1 MNPSQ
6 LFALD
11 NMQRLLIVTGELSG
25 DMHGAKLAKA
35 LKQADPSITLLGVG
49 GRNMKEAGVDLI
61 HGIAHLDVVGT
72 LGVQQARAVL
82 RTYSA
87 VRRFLKATP
96 PDLVIFIDNPGLNL
110 RLASVAKSLSV
121 SVIYYVAP
129 QVWAW
134 HRSRLKLIARV
145 VDHMIVILPFE
156 EDLFRAAG
164 VPCTFVGHPLLDDVE
179 DESNDTQDDLRAS
192 FGCDPKQQ
200 VIAMFPGSR
209 EKEVQAH
216 LPLMLEAVAQVCD
229 DIPVQVLVAMATSV
243 DRSRIETMCRHY
255 PFEVMCVSGRA
266 TDVMRS
272 ADLLLVSSGTAT
284 LQAGFLGIPMIIV
297 YRTSW
302 LTYCLARWLV
312 QIKWIGLVNIVMDRS
327 VVPELIQHHATPS
340 RLAELTRSL
349 LSDQASYQRMADDL
363 TGVRMKFG
371 SLGAVDRAAAVIV
384 KHLTQGSGNV
394 IHSSA

>member
-1 MNPSQ
+1 
-6 LFALD
+6 
-11 NMQRLLIVTGELSG
+11 MQRLLIVAGELSG
-25 DMHGAKLAKA
+25 DLHGARLAKA
-35 LKQADPSITLLGVG
+35 LKQADQSLTLLGVG
-49 GRNMKEAGVDLI
+49 GRNMQEAGVELI

-72 LGVQQARAVL
+72 LGLQQARAVV

-87 VRRFLKATP
+87 VRRFFKATP

-110 RLASVAKSLSV
+110 RLASVAKSLGISV
-121 SVIYYVAP
+121 VYYIAP

-156 EDLFRAAG
+156 EELFRSVG
-164 VPCTFVGHPLLDDVE
+164 VACTFVGHPLLDDLE
-179 DESNDTQDDLRAS
+179 DEGTNTRDDLRAAL
-192 FGCDPKQQ
+192 GLDANRQ
-200 VIAMFPGSR
+200 VIAMLPGSR
-209 EKEVQAH
+209 EKEIQAH

-229 DIPVQVLVAMATSV
+229 GIPAQVVVAMATSV
-243 DRSRIETMCRHY
+243 DRSRVETMCRDY

-272 ADLLLVSSGTAT
+272 ADLLLVASGTAT

-312 QIKWIGLVNIVMDRS
+312 QIEWIGLVNIVMGRS

-349 LSDQASYQRMADDL
+349 LTDEVSCQRMADDL
-363 TGVRMKFG
+363 AGVRMKFG
-371 SLGAVDRAAAVIV
+371 PPGAAERAAAVIV
-384 KHLTQGSGNV
+384 KHLRASSGSAA
-394 IHSSA
+394 HSGA